1 MMFLDVS
8 KKPGDPDAVK
18 TADEIVA
25 ENTHLRD
32 LVQRLAQRLQMARLE
47 GFGGPEREKL
57 LDEAREAV
65 GESIEAAAKREM
77 AKEMSKKLDDNRVIS
92 NTAEMRK
99 ALERILDIEGYGAPW
114 IEAKCIAQKALEVG
128 QCTPPI
134 AQETS
139 KIEQSG
145 NAAALRKALE
155 DTEELLEHFAK
166 PGTMLHSAFFLHMRD
181 NRAALA
187 EPPRNCDIGE
197 TDDQQYRFERLCN
210 AFPYCTGCPVYKRWG
225 KRPKSCGII
234 WAQMP
239 YEKEG
244 GAR

>member
-8 KKPGDPDAVK
+8 KKPGAPDAVK

-25 ENTHLRD
+25 ENIHLRD

-57 LDEAREAV
+57 LDEAREAI
-65 GESIEAAAKREM
+65 GE
-77 AKEMSKKLDDNRVIS
+77 
-92 NTAEMRK
+92 TAHLRN
-99 ALERILDIEGYGAPW
+99 
-114 IEAKCIAQKALEVG
+114 
-128 QCTPPI
+128 
-134 AQETS
+134 S
-139 KIEQSG
+139 

-244 GAR
+244 AK

>member
-1 MMFLDVS
+1 MSDNETQA
-8 KKPGDPDAVK
+8 DIAVEMRTYFQTQK
-18 TADEIVA
+18 RNGNPEHRPWHQVLSDWADRI
-25 ENTHLRD
+25 D
-32 LVQRLAQRLQMARLE
+32 
-47 GFGGPEREKL
+47 
-57 LDEAREAV
+57 
-65 GESIEAAAKREM
+65 AAAKREM
-77 AKEMSKKLDDNRVIS
+77 AKGMSKKLDGNRSIPG
-92 NTAEMRK
+92 NAAEMRK

-114 IEAKCIAQKALEVG
+114 IEAKVIAQKALEG
-128 QCTPPI
+128 EQCTPPL
-134 AQETS
+134 AQES
-139 KIEQSG
+139 PKIEQQG

-166 PGTMLHSAFFLHMRD
+166 PGTMLRSAFFLHMRD

-210 AFPYCTGCPVYKRWG
+210 ASPYCAGCPVYKRWG

-244 GAR
+244 AK

>member
-1 MMFLDVS
+1 MDNETL
-8 KKPGDPDAVK
+8 
-18 TADEIVA
+18 ADI
-25 ENTHLRD
+25 
-32 LVQRLAQRLQMARLE
+32 
-47 GFGGPEREKL
+47 
-57 LDEAREAV
+57 AREMRTYFQTQKRNGNPEHRPWHQVLSDWADR
-65 GESIEAAAKREM
+65 IEAAHAQEVRDAAMEH
-77 AKEMSKKLDDNRVIS
+77 AVLPAVCITTTPPGNA
-92 NTAEMRK
+92 AEMRK

-114 IEAKCIAQKALEVG
+114 IEAKVIAQKALEG
-128 QCTPPI
+128 EQCTPPL
-134 AQETS
+134 AQES
-139 KIEQSG
+139 PKIEQQG

-166 PGTMLHSAFFLHMRD
+166 PGTMLRSAFFLHMRD

-210 AFPYCTGCPVYKRWG
+210 ASPYCAGCPVYKRWG

-244 GAR
+244 AK